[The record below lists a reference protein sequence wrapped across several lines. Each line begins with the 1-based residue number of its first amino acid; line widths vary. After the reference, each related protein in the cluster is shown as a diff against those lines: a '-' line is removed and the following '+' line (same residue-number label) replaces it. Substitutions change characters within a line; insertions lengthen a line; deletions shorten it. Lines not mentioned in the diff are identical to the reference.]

1 MIMTFGDKQ
10 GQRRVLS
17 YFSLQ
22 VFCKICNKC
31 VKIKEVED
39 LSILTNHLEKYHQD
53 YLEPNENNLL
63 LNVNKDEETVTKLE
77 DLDLNIKQQYKE
89 DIHLTNIP
97 PTVIRFTNKDFEES
111 SQEDN
116 INNECYQ
123 SDSGGDSEND
133 YNDKS
138 SKKIRHSCQDCGT
151 TYVCPQKL
159 KAHIKMKHLNVLR
172 FFCPEE
178 SCKKGFFY
186 KKKLTEHQR
195 IHTGDKPFLCTIC
208 GDSFRLKGTLQ
219 NHIKSHGE
227 KQFKCASC
235 NKGFST
241 RGMLKQHELIH
252 SGDRAF
258 VCQEC
263 GKRFTQRSQLTN
275 HTRLHTGETPFS
287 CLKCGKKFKMKH
299 HLTHYHKCK
308 RKDESI

>member
-1 MIMTFGDKQ
+1 MIMTFGDKP

-17 YFSLQ
+17 YFSVQ